1 MGAPQA
7 QGGPLGRVVRRA
19 QPRAARVLDRRAR
32 PAARGGCWAVC
43 PGCLCTPHLGQPV
56 PGTCVVMRECQIRMP
71 DGSPGWGLCSAL
83 GGGAQG
89 PRGEAAADR
98 VALFPRPCRSGARL
112 TKSRLSGDVPPEPAC
127 PRPGSLASRAHTP
140 PPVGTDGA
148 WPPGPGCP
156 VPQVP
161 GPPGYV
167 LIGTLPS
174 AWGAL
179 AHAWGHQLVQ
189 AFVPVG
195 GMPMVPL
202 HWPLEH
208 RPEPAAVSGCPSE
221 DCLSDPTPRPASG
234 FPAPAPWPE
243 PSCQGC
249 GSLLPAVGVQAP
261 DPGPPP
267 QVLRP
272 LLISLPPPSCL
283 PDGNKSTE
291 GCPDSCGSSGAVM
304 ATAFG
309 ARALETQ
316 VGAQCLRAVA
326 APLTRRPRTLQ
337 PESPCVR
344 VSVGLGVL
352 NLKHEVAQPER
363 PGWWAVGAPVV
374 TLRQELAQV
383 AGCRLGPWGRAPPAV
398 VINEPGHNPATSG
411 G

>member
-1 MGAPQA
+1 MGALLCPWGRCPGA
-7 QGGPLGRVVRRA
+7 QGGGRCRQSGFVSKAMQERGPPDKEPSVRGCPARASLSPSWELGFSCS
-19 QPRAARVLDRRAR
+19 R
-32 PAARGGCWAVC
+32 PAPCGHRWGLASWTRLPC
-43 PGCLCTPHLGQPV
+43 
-56 PGTCVVMRECQIRMP
+56 
-71 DGSPGWGLCSAL
+71 SPGPWA
-83 GGGAQG
+83 
-89 PRGEAAADR
+89 PR
-98 VALFPRPCRSGARL
+98 VRS
-112 TKSRLSGDVPPEPAC
+112 
-127 PRPGSLASRAHTP
+127 H
-140 PPVGTDGA
+140 
-148 WPPGPGCP
+148 W
-156 VPQVP
+156 
-161 GPPGYV
+161 Y
-167 LIGTLPS
+167 LPS